1 MFKHWRKNEV
11 DGIIFLL
18 IIGGIVGVSIW
29 RKKVKKAAQDK
40 LFAEQWD
47 FLRGLET
54 KLDEVIRVQEVIV
67 DGITDVEKEVHTLNQ
82 GLI

>member
-1 MFKHWRKNEV
+1 M

-18 IIGGIVGVSIW
+18 ILGGIVGVSIW

-47 FLRGLET
+47 FLRSLEEKIDGLVEGQA
-54 KLDEVIRVQEVIV
+54 IIV
-67 DGITDVEKEVHTLNQ
+67 DSSNEVKAEIETLNK

>member
-1 MFKHWRKNEV
+1 M

-47 FLRGLET
+47 FLRSLET
-54 KLDEVIRVQEVIV
+54 KIDGLVEGQAIIV
-67 DGITDVEKEVHTLNQ
+67 DSSNEVKSEIETLNK